1 MQFRVS
7 FSQTDQSFGAPFSD
21 GSSSF
26 GVSMGDKMEITQD
39 SSGYK
44 LPAATAETLGG
55 VKVGSNLTI
64 DSRGVL
70 SVDTADNAQED
81 NTRPITSAA
90 VYTQIGNI
98 EALLALI

>member
-1 MQFRVS
+1 MTVINVKVLPADTVRV
-7 FSQTDQSFGAPFSD
+7 
-21 GSSSF
+21 
-26 GVSMGDKMEITQD
+26 GVSAASGVNVRIPAQIVKSGDYQ
-39 SSGYK
+39 

-55 VKVGSNLTI
+55 VKVGQNLKM
-64 DSRGVL
+64 DASGVL
-70 SVDTADNAQED
+70 SVDTADIAQQD

>member
-1 MQFRVS
+1 MRLQVA
-7 FSQTDQSFGAPFSD
+7 FSQSDQSFGASFS
-21 GSSSF
+21 GAESSF
-26 GVSMGDKMEITQD
+26 GVRMDEKMEITQD
-39 SSGYK
+39 TSGYK

-55 VKVGSNLTI
+55 VKVGRNLTI
-64 DSRGVL
+64 DSSGVL
-70 SVDTADNAQED
+70 SVDTADAAQQD

>member
-1 MQFRVS
+1 MTVINVKVLPADTVRV
-7 FSQTDQSFGAPFSD
+7 
-21 GSSSF
+21 
-26 GVSMGDKMEITQD
+26 GVSAASSVNVRLPAQIVKGGDYQ
-39 SSGYK
+39 

-55 VKVGSNLTI
+55 VKVGRNLTI
-64 DSRGVL
+64 DNSGVL
-70 SVDTADNAQED
+70 SVDTADAAQQD